1 MTDDAPARLCTACF
15 APMAA
20 AARFCSRCGAPVD
33 AHLHPPRWPELKVA
47 LQLWVV
53 LIFCSGGIG
62 IAMHVTGSESP
73 IHELVGA
80 IASAV
85 LVIAFALAMWRELA
99 PALSPAKV
107 TLRSILIALLAAGV
121 LLGFIHLYFLGGSLI
136 GLGEIRMTES
146 FESAGWPLWSAIVM
160 IGVGPAVF
168 EEIAFRGIIYERL
181 QRVGGPREALVVQAA
196 MFSIIHLLPSAFI
209 SHFVIGLTLGWLR
222 QRTGSLLPGM
232 ITHFVYNTVL
242 VFIEVLH

>member
-1 MTDDAPARLCTACF
+1 MGE
-15 APMAA
+15 
-20 AARFCSRCGAPVD
+20 AARFCSRCGVPVD
-33 AHLHPPRWPELKVA
+33 APVHPPRWPELKVA

-53 LIFCSGGIG
+53 LILCSGGVG

-73 IHELVGA
+73 LHELVGA

-85 LVIAFALAMWRELA
+85 LVIAFAVAMRRELA
-99 PALSPAKV
+99 AALSPARV
-107 TLRSILIALLAAGV
+107 TLRSILIALVAAGF
-121 LLGFIHLYFLGGSLI
+121 LLGFIRLYLLGGSLI
-136 GLGEIRMTES
+136 GFGEIRMIES
-146 FESAGWPLWSAIVM
+146 FESARWPLWSAIVM
-160 IGVGPAVF
+160 IGVEPAVF
-168 EEIAFRGIIYERL
+168 EEIAFRGIIYQRL

-196 MFSIIHLLPSAFI
+196 MFSIIHLLPAVFI

-242 VFIEVLH
+242 VFIEVLY